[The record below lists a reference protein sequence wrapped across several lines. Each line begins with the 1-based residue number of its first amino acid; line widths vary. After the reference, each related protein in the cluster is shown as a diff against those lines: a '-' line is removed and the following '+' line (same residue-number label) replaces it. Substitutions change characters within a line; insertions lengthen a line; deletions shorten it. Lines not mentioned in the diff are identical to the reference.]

1 MNLVILTGNLVKDCE
16 IQSTKKEGKSE
27 ELKFIRNTLAVKR
40 SYKNSNN
47 EYETDFFDFVL
58 FNSTDYAV
66 KYGKK
71 GSLCEIV
78 GELKVNKFTNKE
90 NKEVRTLEIQ
100 VNQINFK
107 PKETKEK
114 EEEAKN
120 E

>member
-78 GELKVNKFTNKE
+78 GELKVNRFTNKE

-107 PKETKEK
+107 SKETKEK